1 LRKRPD
7 QIPGKETAGPTEPP
21 THSMRPKIRER
32 SNLEQRII
40 AGLIGGAIFVGAI
53 FWNEWSYFAVFLAL
67 TLLGMIEFYRLLGIR
82 GFEPNQK
89 IGLVMGGGLFVIV
102 FLIQK
107 ELLPL
112 RILFLMPAL
121 MALVFVIELYRKKA
135 LPFVNISVTL
145 LGVLYVAA
153 PFSLLTLLGFLGDQ
167 YSWHVIMGCLL
178 LIWASDT
185 GAYFIGKNFGRHKL
199 MERISPSKTWE
210 GWAGG
215 VLFSL
220 LVAWGLAGFFTDL
233 DLLRWIIIGL
243 IVSVFGVLGDLVE
256 SMLKRGLEV
265 KDSGTL
271 IPGHGGILD
280 RFDSLLMVVPFV
292 VAFLKVFWG

>member
-1 LRKRPD
+1 MRK
-7 QIPGKETAGPTEPP
+7 T
-21 THSMRPKIRER
+21 KIRER
-32 SNLEQRII
+32 SNLEQRVI
-40 AGLIGGAIFVGAI
+40 AALIGAAVFVGAI
-53 FWNEWSYFAVFLAL
+53 YWNEWSYFAVFLAL
-67 TLLGMIEFYRLLGIR
+67 TLLGMVEFYRLLGIK

-89 IGLVMGGGLFVIV
+89 IGLLTGGSLFVIV

-107 ELLPL
+107 EILPL
-112 RILFLMPAL
+112 QTLFLLPAL
-121 MALVFVIELYRKKA
+121 MALVFVVELYRKKA

-145 LGVLYVAA
+145 LGVIYVAA
-153 PFSLLTLLGFLGDQ
+153 PFSLLSILGFLGEQ
-167 YSWHVIMGCLL
+167 YSWHVILGCLL
-178 LIWASDT
+178 LIWAADT
-185 GAYFIGKNFGRHKL
+185 GAYFVGKSIGRRKL
-199 MERISPSKTWE
+199 MERISPGKTWE

-215 VLFSL
+215 VLLSL
-220 LVAWGLAGFFTDL
+220 VAAWGLSFFLTDL
-233 DLLRWIIIGL
+233 DLLHWVGIGL

-292 VAFLKVFWG
+292 VAFLKIF

>member
-1 LRKRPD
+1 
-7 QIPGKETAGPTEPP
+7 
-21 THSMRPKIRER
+21 MRPKIRER
-32 SNLEQRII
+32 SNLEQRVI
-40 AGLIGGAIFVGAI
+40 AAFVGGAIFIGAI
-53 FWNEWSYFAVFLAL
+53 YLNEWTYFAVFLVL
-67 TLLGMIEFYRLLGIR
+67 TLLGMVEFYRLLGIK

-89 IGLVMGGGLFVIV
+89 IGLLTGGGLFVAV

-121 MALVFVIELYRKKA
+121 MALVFVVELYRKKA

-145 LGVLYVAA
+145 VGVLYVAV
-153 PFSLLTLLGFLGDQ
+153 PFSLLSLLGFLGEQ
-167 YSWHVIMGCLL
+167 YSWHVILGCLL
-178 LIWASDT
+178 LIWAADT
-185 GAYFIGKNFGRHKL
+185 GAYFVGKNFGRRKL
-199 MERISPSKTWE
+199 MERISPAKTWE

-215 VLFSL
+215 VLLSL
-220 LVAWGLAGFFTDL
+220 LVAWGLSVFFTDL
-233 DLLRWIIIGL
+233 NLLQWLVIGL

-292 VAFLKVFWG
+292 VAFLKMF